1 MNEKDCQIFEYN
13 QYISLKTLKK
23 ALNEQVK
30 IFQFSPIPLRII
42 AGIGFV
48 LHGLPKLLDIP
59 GTQNS
64 FINMGLPPEMAIVI
78 GLLELIGGLAVLLGF
93 LTRIA
98 AGLLAIDM
106 IGAILQVKLSK
117 GFIGGY
123 ELDLLYL
130 AIMIS
135 LMITGPGRLSIERN
149 ILKREIFPKLT
160 NPTNKK

>member
-1 MNEKDCQIFEYN
+1 MM
-13 QYISLKTLKK
+13 
-23 ALNEQVK
+23 
-30 IFQFSPIPLRII
+30 
-42 AGIGFV
+42 
-48 LHGLPKLLDIP
+48 HGLPKLLDIP

-64 FINMGLPPEMAIVI
+64 FTNMGLPPELAIII
-78 GLLELIGGLAVLLGF
+78 GLLEFIGGLAILLGI

-106 IGAILQVKLSK
+106 IGAILLVKLSK

-135 LMITGPGRLSIERN
+135 LMITGPGSFSIEKN
-149 ILKREIFPKLT
+149 ILKREIYPKAPKYSI
-160 NPTNKK
+160 NEKEDK

>member
-1 MNEKDCQIFEYN
+1 MI
-13 QYISLKTLKK
+13 
-23 ALNEQVK
+23 
-30 IFQFSPIPLRII
+30 
-42 AGIGFV
+42 
-48 LHGLPKLLDIP
+48 HGLPKLLDIP

-64 FINMGLPPEMAIVI
+64 FTNMGLPPELAIII
-78 GLLELIGGLAVLLGF
+78 GLLEFIGGLAILLGI

-106 IGAILQVKLSK
+106 IGAILLVKLSK

-135 LMITGPGRLSIERN
+135 LMITGPGSFSIEKN
-149 ILKREIFPKLT
+149 IIKREIYPKAPKYSI
-160 NPTNKK
+160 NEKEDK

>member
-1 MNEKDCQIFEYN
+1 MIQQTKNVFNYAP
-13 QYISLKTLKK
+13 L
-23 ALNEQVK
+23 
-30 IFQFSPIPLRII
+30 PLRII
-42 AGIGFV
+42 SGIGFMM
-48 LHGLPKLLDIP
+48 HGLPKLLDIQ

-64 FINMGLPPEMAIVI
+64 FTNMGLPPDLAIII
-78 GLLELIGGLAVLLGF
+78 GLLEFIGGLAILLGI

-135 LMITGPGRLSIERN
+135 LLISGPGSLSIEKN
-149 ILKREIFPKLT
+149 ILKREIYPKAPKYLK
-160 NPTNKK
+160 NGKEDK

>member
-1 MNEKDCQIFEYN
+1 LTQQTKTVYN
-13 QYISLKTLKK
+13 FAPL
-23 ALNEQVK
+23 
-30 IFQFSPIPLRII
+30 PLRII
-42 AGIGFV
+42 TGIGFMI
-48 LHGLPKLLDIP
+48 HGLPKLLDISN
-59 GTQNS
+59 TQNS
-64 FINMGLPPEMAIVI
+64 FMNMGLPPELAIII
-78 GLLELIGGLAVLLGF
+78 GLLEFIGGLAILLGV

-135 LMITGPGRLSIERN
+135 LMLTGPGNLSIEKN
-149 ILKREIFPKLT
+149 VLKRELFPKASRYS
-160 NPTNKK
+160 

>member
-1 MNEKDCQIFEYN
+1 MIQQTKNVFNYAP
-13 QYISLKTLKK
+13 L
-23 ALNEQVK
+23 
-30 IFQFSPIPLRII
+30 PLRTI
-42 AGIGFV
+42 AGIGFMM
-48 LHGLPKLLDIP
+48 HGLPKLLDIQ

-64 FINMGLPPEMAIVI
+64 FTNMGLPPELAIII
-78 GLLELIGGLAVLLGF
+78 GLLEFIGGLAILLGI

-135 LMITGPGRLSIERN
+135 LLISGPGSLSIEKN
-149 ILKREIFPKLT
+149 ILKREIYPKAPKYLE
-160 NPTNKK
+160 NGKEDK

>member
-1 MNEKDCQIFEYN
+1 MIQQTKNIFNYAP
-13 QYISLKTLKK
+13 L
-23 ALNEQVK
+23 
-30 IFQFSPIPLRII
+30 PLRII
-42 AGIGFV
+42 AGIGFMM
-48 LHGLPKLLDIP
+48 HGLPKLLDIP

-64 FINMGLPPEMAIVI
+64 FTNMGLPPELAIII
-78 GLLELIGGLAVLLGF
+78 GLLEFIGGLAILLGI

-106 IGAILQVKLSK
+106 IGAILLVKLSK

-135 LMITGPGRLSIERN
+135 LMITGPGSFSIEKN
-149 ILKREIFPKLT
+149 IIKREIYPKAPKYSI
-160 NPTNKK
+160 NEKEDK

>member
-1 MNEKDCQIFEYN
+1 MMH
-13 QYISLKTLKK
+13 
-23 ALNEQVK
+23 
-30 IFQFSPIPLRII
+30 
-42 AGIGFV
+42 GI
-48 LHGLPKLLDIP
+48 PKLLDIQ

-64 FINMGLPPEMAIVI
+64 FTNMGLPSDLAIII
-78 GLLELIGGLAVLLGF
+78 GLLEFIGGLAILLGI

-135 LMITGPGRLSIERN
+135 LLISGPGSLSIEKN
-149 ILKREIFPKLT
+149 ILKREIYPKAPKYLK
-160 NPTNKK
+160 NGKEDK

>member
-1 MNEKDCQIFEYN
+1 MIQQTKNGFNYAP
-13 QYISLKTLKK
+13 L
-23 ALNEQVK
+23 
-30 IFQFSPIPLRII
+30 PLRII
-42 AGIGFV
+42 AGIGFMM
-48 LHGLPKLLDIP
+48 HGLPKLLDIP

-64 FINMGLPPEMAIVI
+64 FTNMGLPPDLAIII
-78 GLLELIGGLAVLLGF
+78 GLLEFIGGLAILLGI

-106 IGAILQVKLSK
+106 IGAILSVKLSK

-135 LMITGPGRLSIERN
+135 LMITGPGSFSIEKN
-149 ILKREIFPKLT
+149 ILKREIYPKAPKYSI
-160 NPTNKK
+160 NEKEDK